1 MRLTIILLFMSII
14 AHAQQYDLVV
24 TSNMD
29 SIACKINTVTEDTVY
44 FEMKA
49 NYEWVKQ
56 STPKQQIIEFS
67 YKTIDSDLFRFRKG
81 STIIMRGPS
90 GIRNKKEIITNF
102 DNPRNS
108 LVASFLG
115 FGYARTIPF
124 RNKLSL
130 NVGLGLSYF
139 YERPLAEASL
149 LFGGPKYH
157 FETGVNIFSTKS
169 EGVVLPFAGFR
180 YQNPNGFLLKL
191 SATYI
196 SYSIEY
202 RKYAAVLPILSLGY
216 SF

>member
-1 MRLTIILLFMSII
+1 MSFI

-29 SIACKINTVTEDTVY
+29 SIACNIKNVIEDTIY

-81 STIIMRGPS
+81 STIIKRGPS

-124 RNKLSL
+124 KNNLSL

-139 YERPLAEASL
+139 YERPLTEATL
-149 LFGGPKYH
+149 LFGGPKYY
-157 FETGVNIFSTKS
+157 FETGVNILSTKS
-169 EGVVLPFAGFR
+169 EAEVLPVAGFR
-180 YQNPNGFLLKL
+180 YQNPNGFLFKI

-196 SYSIEY
+196 SFTNEN
-202 RKYAAVLPILSLGY
+202 RKYAFVLPILSLGY